1 MTIDSFLLKGQKG
14 ERGYTGIP
22 GVTGSQGQKG
32 SKGKSRDRDQ
42 DSLIS
47 VACNNVT
54 KNDILINLSNIF
66 LPNSFKNGINS
77 SIEICVKMLQ
87 KIQCMHV
94 HTRMGCS
101 EVKAKYNQY
110 LKISTFMWHKANRYQ
125 FFIWMSKFKGS
136 KLKKKLIYLNLLC

>member
-1 MTIDSFLLKGQKG
+1 
-14 ERGYTGIP
+14 
-22 GVTGSQGQKG
+22 
-32 SKGKSRDRDQ
+32 
-42 DSLIS
+42 
-47 VACNNVT
+47 
-54 KNDILINLSNIF
+54 
-66 LPNSFKNGINS
+66 
-77 SIEICVKMLQ
+77 MLQ

-136 KLKKKLIYLNLLC
+136 KLKKNLSIWIYYVKSLAKINPDGICW